1 MQADHDQVAGVAGS
15 GSRLDEV
22 ALAGESLEDVEDV
35 SRDDGDGAELGAAGE
50 PRELPGLV
58 ARRLAG
64 VLELALE
71 VTPSGQ
77 AAVEVGGAGGGRL
90 EAAPLDGDEAG
101 FALVDEE
108 RGRQG
113 AEDVGLDVG
122 LDVELRGPRR
132 SPCAPD
138 AVESSGRGDSLGP
151 ALWCALTGHQPSPGS
166 QNGWPK

>member
-1 MQADHDQVAGVAGS
+1 MQADHDQAAGVAGS

-22 ALAGESLEDVEDV
+22 ALAGEGLEDVEDV

-64 VLELALE
+64 VLELDLE
-71 VTPSGQ
+71 VTSSGQ
-77 AAVEVGGAGGGRL
+77 TAVEVGGAGGGRV

-101 FALVDEE
+101 LALVDEE
-108 RGRQG
+108 RRREG

-122 LDVELRGPRR
+122 LDVEPSRPRR
-132 SPCAPD
+132 SACAPD

-151 ALWCALTGHQPSPGS
+151 ALRGALTGHQPSPGS

>member
-22 ALAGESLEDVEDV
+22 ALAGEGLEDVEDV

-58 ARRLAG
+58 ARGLAG

-71 VTPSGQ
+71 VAASGET
-77 AAVEVGGAGGGRL
+77 AVEVGGSGGRRV
-90 EAAPLDGDEAG
+90 EAAALDGDEAG
-101 FALVDEE
+101 LALVDEE
-108 RGRQG
+108 RGREG

-122 LDVELRGPRR
+122 LDVEPSRPRR
-132 SPCAPD
+132 SACAPD
-138 AVESSGRGDSLGP
+138 AVESSGR
-151 ALWCALTGHQPSPGS
+151 
-166 QNGWPK
+166 